1 MIQRILLALGFLATL
16 TDCNLQQAGGPNLNN
31 PPQQQGGGEE
41 PPTAAGQATE
51 GPKMPVTV
59 SVSIRVTCRDSVY
72 VFYGDDPKFGSGTS
86 SYLGG
91 NSIQNNT
98 RQPGDMIWITDSNRN
113 PIGSV
118 TVSETTREVEVSCNG
133 ISAK

>member
-1 MIQRILLALGFLATL
+1 
-16 TDCNLQQAGGPNLNN
+16 
-31 PPQQQGGGEE
+31 
-41 PPTAAGQATE
+41 
-51 GPKMPVTV
+51 MPVTV